1 MREKISACIT
11 AGNESMKIRRCL
23 ESVRWCDEIVVVDSF
38 STDNTAEICR
48 EYTDRVYQH
57 EWLGYIGSKNLIR
70 GMATHPWLLYLDA
83 DEEISPDLRDEILRE
98 FGTGSGAIVGYRFP
112 RLVHYLGRWI
122 HHGEWYP
129 DYKLRLFRKD
139 AGSSSGEEPHDRVI
153 VNGAV
158 KTLRSP
164 VYHYTYDDMHDQI
177 ETINRYTTITARE
190 KFRKGE
196 RFRYVDYFVR
206 PQWRFFKSYFLKMGL
221 LDGLPGLF
229 IARISSFG
237 VRMKYAKLWEL
248 ERAAR
253 EKRPPPSGSVKG
265 LEPREK

>member
-11 AGNESMKIRRCL
+11 AGNEEKKIRRCL

-38 STDNTAEICR
+38 STDRTAELCR
-48 EYTDRVYQH
+48 EFTDRVYQH

-70 GMATHPWLLYLDA
+70 GMASHPWLLYLDA

-98 FGTGSGAIVGYRFP
+98 FNGGHGEIVGYRFP
-112 RLVHYLGRWI
+112 RLVHFLGRWI
-122 HHGEWYP
+122 RHGEWYP

-139 AGSSSGEEPHDRVI
+139 AGRSAGEEPHDRVI
-153 VNGAV
+153 VNGPV

-164 VYHYTYDDMHDQI
+164 LYHYTYDDLHDQI
-177 ETINRYTTITARE
+177 ETLNRYTTITARE
-190 KFRKGE
+190 KYRKGE

-206 PQWRFFKSYFLKMGL
+206 PLWRFLKSYFLKKGF

-229 IARISSFG
+229 IARISAFG

-248 ERAAR
+248 ERAAK
-253 EKRPPPSGSVKG
+253 ELPPPAMEHFRGF
-265 LEPREK
+265 EEHDE

>member
-1 MREKISACIT
+1 MREQISACIT
-11 AGNESMKIRRCL
+11 AGNEEKKIRRCL

-38 STDNTAEICR
+38 SSDRTAEICR
-48 EYTDRVYQH
+48 EFTDHVYQH

-70 GMATHPWLLYLDA
+70 ELAHYPWLLYLDA
-83 DEEISPDLRDEILRE
+83 DEEVSPALRDEIMDE
-98 FGTGSGAIVGYRFP
+98 FRRGSGEAAGYRFP
-112 RLVHYLGRWI
+112 RMVYYLGRWI
-122 HHGEWYP
+122 RHGEWYP

-139 AGSSSGEEPHDRVI
+139 AGWSEGEEPHDHVV

-164 VYHYTYDDMHDQI
+164 LYHYTYDDMHEHI

-190 KFRKGE
+190 KFRKGA
-196 RFRYVDYFVR
+196 RF
-206 PQWRFFKSYFLKMGL
+206 QWRDYLIRPSWRFLKAYFFKMGF
-221 LDGLPGLF
+221 LDGLQGLI

-237 VRMKYAKLWEL
+237 VRMKYAKLWAM

-253 EKRPPPSGSVKG
+253 EQARQ
-265 LEPREK
+265 EKKK